1 MKVFPAVLARL
12 AVAFAA
18 VLGIACA
25 AQAAEKRVALVV
37 GNSGYEHIAK
47 LKNPRNDAEDLTA
60 KLQSLGFEVFGGAD
74 LDRRNLVTALIK
86 FGRAAEKA
94 DVAMF
99 YYAGHGVQVG
109 GQNYLVPTDA
119 MVEFEAEID
128 ISLVSLSGVMQ
139 QLARGSKTNLI
150 FLDACRNNPFAD
162 QLKSSSRAAV
172 PLGKGLTRV
181 QSSSGTFIAF
191 ATQPDAVASDG
202 SGRNSPFSEAL
213 LKHIDTQG
221 QSISDMMIDV
231 RNDVIAATG
240 GAQVPWDSSSLVGR
254 FSFAPGEETA
264 SEKAPASITAS
275 GVSDKEAYE
284 LAVATGTCGA
294 FEAFTRRFP
303 DSFFTD
309 LAKEQAESACAEVTA
324 EEEAPA
330 EEATP
335 TEEASAE
342 DPAATDEAAAEEAAP
357 SEEATTAEAETTTDP
372 NAEATEVASA
382 SEEEITVSRTLAPAA
397 PEEICNDSPDEISYC
412 VTSVLEPQGSNS
424 YDPSMLF
431 DGDNTTA
438 WVEADAAE
446 GIGESVTLYFG
457 AGRLVSGLDILNGYD
472 KDEDTWQDNARVRG
486 ATLTLSSGKSFEI
499 ELPDVRENNR
509 FEFSKPVKT
518 ESLTIT
524 IDSVYDGKKYAD
536 TAISELYPVFAD

>member
-1 MKVFPAVLARL
+1 MKRFPAVLASI

-25 AQAAEKRVALVV
+25 AHAEKRVALIV
-37 GNSGYEHIAK
+37 GNSNYEHIAK
-47 LKNPRNDAEDLTA
+47 LKNPKNDAEDLTA
-60 KLQSLGFEVFGGAD
+60 KLTSLGFEVFGGAD
-74 LDRRNLVTALIK
+74 LDRRNLVSALIK
-86 FGRAAEKA
+86 FGRAAESA

-99 YYAGHGVQVG
+99 YYAGHGLQVN

-128 ISLVSLSGVMQ
+128 ISLVSLTGVMR
-139 QLARGSKTNLI
+139 QLERGSKTNLI
-150 FLDACRNNPFAD
+150 FLDACRDNPFAD
-162 QLKSSSRAAV
+162 KLKSSTRSAV

-202 SGRNSPFSEAL
+202 SGRNSPFSAAL
-213 LKHIDTQG
+213 LKHIDEKG

-231 RNDVIAATG
+231 RNDVIAATNG
-240 GAQVPWDSSSLVGR
+240 VQVPWDSSSLIGR
-254 FSFAPGEETA
+254 FAFVAGDA
-264 SEKAPASITAS
+264 APAATTAQS
-275 GVSDKEAYE
+275 APAGVTAPGVSDKEAYE

-294 FEAFTRRFP
+294 FQAFIRRFP

-309 LAKEQAESACAEVTA
+309 LAKEQAETACAEATA

-330 EEATP
+330 EEET
-335 TEEASAE
+335 
-342 DPAATDEAAAEEAAP
+342 AA
-357 SEEATTAEAETTTDP
+357 DP
-372 NAEATEVASA
+372 NAEGAEVASA
-382 SEEEITVSRTLAPAA
+382 PEEEEVTVSRTLTPTAV
-397 PEEICNDSPDEISYC
+397 EEICNNTADDEITYC
-412 VTSVLEPQGSNS
+412 ASSVLPQQDKNS

-438 WVEADAAE
+438 WVEADPEA
-446 GIGESVTLYFG
+446 GIGQSITLYFG
-457 AGRLVSGLDILNGYD
+457 AERQLSGFDILNGYD
-472 KDEDTWQDNARVRG
+472 KDEKTWENNARIRG
-486 ATLTLSSGKSFEI
+486 ATLELSDGKSFEI
-499 ELPDVRENNR
+499 ELPDLRDSNR

-536 TAISELYPVFAD
+536 TAVSELYPVFAD